1 MSDFLLYS
9 VAGAHRYPLVSRDKG
24 DITNRMK
31 CSYEQGKNKAIYVA
45 KAAAMAAGS
54 GAAAYGVLKY
64 PVLTKACATAAD
76 KVLQFG
82 GKLIKSVVGNNNK
95 IYAKAAELVKKLP
108 TKAKAVGWIALPA
121 LMAISYLG
129 NKMIYKAGQID
140 QKYTDKA
147 QMENKLKEA
156 MIDF

>member
-9 VAGAHRYPLVSRDKG
+9 VAGAHRYPLVARDKG

-31 CSYEQGKNKAIYVA
+31 CSYEQGKNKTIYAA
-45 KAAAMAAGS
+45 KAATIGA
-54 GAAAYGVLKY
+54 GAAAAGYGVLKS
-64 PVLTKACATAAD
+64 PAITSGLASVTTKLL
-76 KVLQFG
+76 KLG
-82 GKLIKSVVGNNNK
+82 GKALKSLVGPKNK
-95 IYAKAAELVKKLP
+95 LYTQAAKFFKKLP
-108 TKAKAVGWIALPA
+108 TKAKAVGLIALPA
-121 LMAISYLG
+121 FMAISYLG

-147 QMENKLKEA
+147 LMEQKLKDA